1 MAAGL
6 GVFQKDGRVFR
17 VAPVE
22 GVMKA
27 VEVNCSYLILLMR
40 ESDFI
45 VETYLSMKGQ
55 GWRLPVLPAE
65 HIQ

>member
-1 MAAGL
+1 
-6 GVFQKDGRVFR
+6 
-17 VAPVE
+17 
-22 GVMKA
+22 MKA